1 MAITMFLAWPAQW
14 TLGTRLC
21 GHLVV
26 VGAVSD
32 MREGVLAR
40 HFEPQKPSWVFPPQ
54 SWGREEGEE
63 KITPAAPGRVI
74 RLNAQC
80 LPSGHLEVLG
90 RETVESIIMSGRRG
104 WRHRPQPCL

>member
-14 TLGTRLC
+14 ILGTQLC

-63 KITPAAPGRVI
+63 KGLHWGLDVRKIDLYG
-74 RLNAQC
+74 NKGDG
-80 LPSGHLEVLG
+80 GHWHVWDWCDGGLV
-90 RETVESIIMSGRRG
+90 
-104 WRHRPQPCL
+104 